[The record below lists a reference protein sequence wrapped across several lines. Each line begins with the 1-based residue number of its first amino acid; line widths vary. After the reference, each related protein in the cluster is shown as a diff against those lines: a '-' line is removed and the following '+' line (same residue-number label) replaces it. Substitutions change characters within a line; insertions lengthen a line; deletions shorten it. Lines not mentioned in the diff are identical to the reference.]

1 MQSDPKNLRR
11 GASMGAIEHDGL
23 AVPGRVDLAHE
34 PAFQLGFV
42 HVHPATRQL
51 SWGDRSETL
60 EPRIMQ
66 VLVALYRAGR
76 IVTRDELIARC
87 WEGRIVSDD
96 AINRV
101 MSRIR
106 HLASDIGQDS
116 FRVETITKVGYRLD
130 AERQRAPVV
139 SPESGAS
146 SRSSIPGINR
156 RALITGGVTLAAAGT
171 WWLSATLVEPRINP
185 EARMLF
191 ERGME
196 ANRQGWIET
205 GDQAK
210 AYFEQAVAIDPEFA
224 DAWGALALQMHTVG
238 LEGSD
243 EVGVAD
249 RIRSAA
255 RRALT
260 LDPNQREAR
269 VALVMLPRWFGRW
282 AGKERAI
289 LSLLDEYPEFPALTS
304 HYASFLAQVARFD
317 EAVTMQERTIRNWPF
332 VPEPRNQLIYAL
344 CGAGRLVEAE
354 ALSEE
359 TVRRWPRHPAIW
371 STRMALLTHSGR
383 AEAALAFA
391 ADRERHPRGIEQ
403 SIPIMTATARALA
416 NRRPEDIEAAMAI
429 AMQSVRADV
438 RNIPPAMRLFSA
450 LGDRDRCFAL
460 LEAYL
465 FRHGPLASGAHPLT
479 PYTRIYTEHLFHPYT
494 RNLWP
499 DPRFSQITRKTG
511 LEAYWESVGFVPSFR
526 R

>member
-1 MQSDPKNLRR
+1 
-11 GASMGAIEHDGL
+11 MGAIGHDGL
-23 AVPGRVDLAHE
+23 AVPGKVDLAHE
-34 PAFQLGFV
+34 PMFQLGIV

-51 SWGDRSETL
+51 SSGDRSETL

-87 WEGRIVSDD
+87 WDGRIVSDD

-101 MSRIR
+101 ISRIR
-106 HLASDIGQDS
+106 HLASDIGQGS

-130 AERQRAPVV
+130 PEPPRATVAP
-139 SPESGAS
+139 PESGAI
-146 SRSSIPGINR
+146 SRSRLGGIDR
-156 RALITGGVTLAAAGT
+156 RALIAGGVILAAAGA
-171 WWLSATLVEPRINP
+171 WRMGKPLVGPRINP
-185 EARMLF
+185 EARNLF

-210 AYFEQAVAIDPEFA
+210 AYFEQAVDIDPNFA
-224 DAWGALALQMHTVG
+224 DAWGALALQMHTVQV
-238 LEGSD
+238 EGSD

-260 LDPNQREAR
+260 LDPTQREAR
-269 VALVMLPRWFGRW
+269 VALVMLPRWFLRW
-282 AGKERAI
+282 AEKEREI
-289 LSLLDEYPEFPALTS
+289 LSLLDQYPEFPALTS
-304 HYASFLAQVARFD
+304 HYASLLAQVARFD
-317 EAVTMQERTIRNWPF
+317 EAVTMLERTISKGPF
-332 VPEPRNQLIYAL
+332 IPEPVNQLIYAL

-354 ALSEE
+354 ALSEQ
-359 TVRRWPRHPAIW
+359 TLRRWPRHPEIW

-383 AEAALAFA
+383 AKAALAFA
-391 ADRERHPRGIEQ
+391 ADRESHPRGIEQ
-403 SIPIMTATARALA
+403 SMPTMTATARALA
-416 NRRPEDIEAAMAI
+416 YRRPLDIEAAA
-429 AMQSVRADV
+429 ATTMQSVRVDV
-438 RNIPPAMRLFSA
+438 GNIPAALRLFSA
-450 LGDRDRCFAL
+450 IGDRDRCFAL

-479 PYTRIYTEHLFHPYT
+479 PYTRVYTEHLFHPYT

-499 DPRFSQITRKTG
+499 DPRFAALTRTTG
-511 LEAYWESVGFVPSFR
+511 LDAYWESVEFVPAFR